1 MQQQVNNQ
9 RYTNMQQQVDD
20 QQQIIDPNPKG
31 SQERIIVKPPSP
43 TKPDQGCCGDCFK
56 CTPCCP
62 GGLAECCVIACA
74 NPFRPEPIGHPRTYM
89 WFSVCCLLFNPLF
102 GIFAIY
108 YSCTA
113 RRAREK
119 EDDHDHLI
127 RGRCALLLIIWGFV
141 FSVLVGLLTA
151 LILIVTSPGLTQ

>member
-1 MQQQVNNQ
+1 LGEFWPFYQFL
-9 RYTNMQQQVDD
+9 TMQQQVDD
-20 QQQIIDPNPKG
+20 RSG
-31 SQERIIVKPPSP
+31 SANNLV
-43 TKPDQGCCGDCFK
+43 TKQPEKAEEGCCGCCFD

-74 NPFRPEPIGHPRTYM
+74 NPCRPEPIAHPRTYM

-119 EDDHDHLI
+119 EDEHDHLV
-127 RGRCALLLIIWGFV
+127 RGRCALLFIIWGFI
-141 FSVLVGLLTA
+141 FSICVGLLVA
-151 LILIVTSPGLTQ
+151 LILTMNGVNNTQ